1 MDAFPRV
8 EDIPLVA
15 TPGKLQRE
23 KIAKITGC
31 NPKAKWILL
40 SFTTLAWN
48 DEALT
53 RVEALEGCELF
64 TVLPLHWERR
74 NIHTLDRD
82 QVTFSDVIASVDAV
96 ISKPGFGILSD
107 CIVNRKP
114 LIYAERSDFL
124 EYPILESAL
133 RKYLKHLHIPAED
146 LYRGNLK
153 SSLTRI
159 WDSPEPEASL
169 AYGGD
174 VIAAKRIAQFL

>member
-1 MDAFPRV
+1 
-8 EDIPLVA
+8 
-15 TPGKLQRE
+15 
-23 KIAKITGC
+23 
-31 NPKAKWILL
+31 L
-40 SFTTLAWN
+40 SFTTLEWN
-48 DEALT
+48 DEALA
-53 RVEALEGCELF
+53 RIEAIEGYEFF

-82 QVTFSDVIASVDAV
+82 QITFSDVIASVDAV

-107 CIVNRKP
+107 CIVNQKP

-146 LYRGNLK
+146 LYRGNLE

-159 WDSPEPEASL
+159 WDSPDPKSNL
-169 AYGGD
+169 ARGGD
-174 VIAAKRIAQFL
+174 IIAAKRIAQLL